1 MAELLILREGD
12 RSGRY
17 NMARDLALADLVR
30 SDGQPRLRLYG
41 WSRPTLSLGYGQ
53 NPDAF
58 SPDLLGEMGVDLVRR
73 PTGGK
78 AVLHQ
83 DEVTYAFIVPT
94 EDLPGDVRSTYLEIA
109 RPLLAALRSLG
120 ADVGLAGDPGQP
132 GRDENCFQQP
142 SWYEIEAG
150 GRKLLGSAQVR
161 HLGVLLQHGALPL
174 SLDYGLWARIFAP
187 RDPERYAEAMRRRA
201 TDLGQ
206 ATGREPSRRE
216 VRDALVRAF
225 SAWWAGR
232 SKEVSDI
239 AR

>member
-41 WSRPTLSLGYGQ
+41 WRRPTLSLGYGQ
-53 NPDAF
+53 ARDAF
-58 SPDLLGEMGVDLVRR
+58 SPARLKEMGVDLVRR
-73 PTGGK
+73 PTGGR

-83 DEVTYAFIVPT
+83 YEVTYAFIVPAQ
-94 EDLPGDVRSTYLEIA
+94 DLPGDVRSTYLEIA
-109 RPLLAALRSLG
+109 RPLLAALRELG

-132 GRDENCFQQP
+132 GQDENCFQQP
-142 SWYEIEAG
+142 SWYEIEVE

-174 SLDYGLWARIFAP
+174 QLDYELWARIFAP
-187 RDPERYAEAMRRRA
+187 RDPKGYEQAMRRRA
-201 TDLGQ
+201 IDLSQ
-206 ATGREPSRRE
+206 AVGREPSRRE
-216 VRDALVRAF
+216 VRDALARAF

-232 SKEVSDI
+232 SKEVSDV